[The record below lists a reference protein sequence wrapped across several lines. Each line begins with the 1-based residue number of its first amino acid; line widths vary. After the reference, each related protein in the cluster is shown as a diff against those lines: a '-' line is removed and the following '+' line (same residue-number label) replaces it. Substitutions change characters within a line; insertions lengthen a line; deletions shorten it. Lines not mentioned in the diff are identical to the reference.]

1 MTWLRRSFLCH
12 GKRCFMPIYDYICE
26 VCGKEVIDVIQRMDD
41 PPLEFCPM
49 CGGHIRRMVTSAN
62 FVLKGEGGYKPSP
75 SKDEKD

>member
-1 MTWLRRSFLCH
+1 
-12 GKRCFMPIYDYICE
+12 MPIYDYICE

-62 FVLKGEGGYKPSP
+62 FVLKGEGW
-75 SKDEKD
+75 